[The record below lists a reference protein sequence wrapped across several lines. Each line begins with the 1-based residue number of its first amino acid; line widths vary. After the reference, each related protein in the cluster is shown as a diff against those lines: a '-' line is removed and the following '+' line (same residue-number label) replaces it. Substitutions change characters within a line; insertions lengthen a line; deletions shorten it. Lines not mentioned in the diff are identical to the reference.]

1 MLFSY
6 DGGLN
11 IYNSQTIKHNSMHLL
26 MDLQSHRERDNARCP
41 IIFIAHSVGG
51 LLVKQAIAAA
61 DYQPNWKNLYQDIMG
76 IMFIGTPHLGSDLA
90 GWVGIY
96 ARLARMISPK
106 INSHVLHSLKST
118 PEILSII
125 DQDFFVIL
133 RKKSSTTEPI
143 EIVTFYEELGLPNVG
158 IIVPRHSA
166 VLPAYP
172 TSSLH
177 ANHVEMASFDSPD
190 DYGYQQISHELKR
203 LLHKLKEPFTQY
215 PAPTEQQAPITVYQ
229 LLKEGGP
236 SNLVEDLQRQ
246 LLETTR
252 LSYGEKDPRSL
263 WEKKRTADVY
273 FARGLWR
280 DAEILLRDTLQ
291 VCSEMENTFLHNST
305 KNSLALILLE
315 KGMVTEAEQ
324 LTILPSSK
332 VPETED
338 EIISLDILAAI
349 HFRQARYGESLQ
361 ERSLLVRI
369 SRERFGRL
377 DPKTLQENSVLA
389 LTSAE
394 GRLQPELLK
403 EAAYEEINTAN
414 AFADFYGKRHPI
426 TLKQSS
432 IVALIFMKLYMYM
445 RSLEYL
451 TKAITLAEGGAYS
464 LREVLGPDHPYSL
477 HAMHNLAVALAANDR
492 EEEAEGI
499 SLRVTQGLTR
509 ALPIEHPMASASR
522 ELSALLQNHTVQR
535 SYALHLAF
543 DWGGSAPWLT
553 NLILLHLIPR
563 IFHLL

>member
-1 MLFSY
+1 
-6 DGGLN
+6 
-11 IYNSQTIKHNSMHLL
+11 
-26 MDLQSHRERDNARCP
+26 
-41 IIFIAHSVGG
+41 
-51 LLVKQAIAAA
+51 
-61 DYQPNWKNLYQDIMG
+61 
-76 IMFIGTPHLGSDLA
+76 
-90 GWVGIY
+90 
-96 ARLARMISPK
+96 
-106 INSHVLHSLKST
+106 
-118 PEILSII
+118 
-125 DQDFFVIL
+125 
-133 RKKSSTTEPI
+133 
-143 EIVTFYEELGLPNVG
+143 
-158 IIVPRHSA
+158 
-166 VLPAYP
+166 
-172 TSSLH
+172 
-177 ANHVEMASFDSPD
+177 MASFDSPD
-190 DYGYQQISHELKR
+190 NHGYQIISHELKR
-203 LLHKLKEPFTQY
+203 LLHKLKEPSTQY
-215 PAPTEQQAPITVYQ
+215 SAPTEQHVPITVYQ

-252 LSYGEKDPRSL
+252 LSYGEKDLRSL

-291 VCSEMENTFLHNST
+291 VCSEMQNTILHNST

-324 LTILPSSK
+324 LTILPSFK

-361 ERSLLVRI
+361 ERSLLVRV

-394 GRLQPELLK
+394 GRLQPESLK
-403 EAAYEEINTAN
+403 ETSCEEMNTAN

-432 IVALIFMKLYMYM
+432 IVALIFMKLYMYT
-445 RSLEYL
+445 RSLEHL

-477 HAMHNLAVALAANDR
+477 HAMHNLAVALAANNR

-509 ALPIEHPMASASR
+509 ALPIGHPMASASR
-522 ELSALLQNHTVQR
+522 ELSASLQNHTVR
-535 SYALHLAF
+535 GGNALNLAF

-553 NLILLHLIPR
+553 NSILSGSAFKP
-563 IFHLL
+563 